1 MSLRIRPLIQA
12 LELQKET
19 YMKINYYLILLLV
32 FLISGCS
39 TPYQPFSVFSRGGY
53 KEKQISQNTYQ
64 VDYYGNRA
72 TSKETLNTLLQY
84 RSAEITLQNK
94 YNYYVVL
101 KAKRRVPGSV
111 YGGFIST
118 IQVIKM
124 FKKKPKPK
132 NNNTYNAKEV
142 IQQFKSTIGDQK

>member
-1 MSLRIRPLIQA
+1 
-12 LELQKET
+12 
-19 YMKINYYLILLLV
+19 MKLNYYIIL
-32 FLISGCS
+32 FLAFFISGCS

-101 KAKRRVPGSV
+101 KAQRRVPGSV

-118 IQVIKM
+118 KQVIKM
-124 FKKKPKPK
+124 LKNKPKSK
-132 NNNTYNAKEV
+132 DNNTYDAKEV

>member
-1 MSLRIRPLIQA
+1 MKHNYFLFIIIALII
-12 LELQKET
+12 T
-19 YMKINYYLILLLV
+19 
-32 FLISGCS
+32 GCS

-101 KAKRRVPGSV
+101 KAQRRVPGSV

-124 FKKKPKPK
+124 LKNKPKSK